1 MGINRFAVGDRAQ
14 RLPQLS
20 GLTALLPTTVAL
32 VSLASLLLL
41 VQTSR
46 VTSAGYDIGRLEK
59 TREEWKQRIYQL
71 ESEIADLQ
79 SLEHIK
85 EIAITELGMIPTPEY
100 VYIPLD
106 EPSQVNHVAD
116 MHLPAREKTEPEVQS
131 IGWWQKVLNFVTL
144 WRDRVKDTE

>member
-32 VSLASLLLL
+32 ISLASLLLL

-85 EIAITELGMIPTPEY
+85 YIAENELGMVPATQHF
-100 VYIPLD
+100 YIEID
-106 EPSQVNHVAD
+106 EPSQVNHAPE
-116 MHLPAREKTEPEVQS
+116 MHSPAYEKPELEIQAT
-131 IGWWQKVLNFVTL
+131 GWWQKVLNFITL